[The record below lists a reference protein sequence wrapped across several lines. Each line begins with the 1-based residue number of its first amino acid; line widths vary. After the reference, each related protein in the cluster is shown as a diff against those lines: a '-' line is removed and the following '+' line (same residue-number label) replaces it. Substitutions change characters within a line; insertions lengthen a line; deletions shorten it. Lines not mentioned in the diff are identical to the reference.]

1 MKEFILTGGP
11 TGMTFILL
19 LGLVILIVALVE
31 ISRRLSKARVTTL
44 DNRLLLTISS
54 LGGFTV
60 LFGLFY
66 QVLGLYQAYQFIRMA
81 GDISPQIVMGGV
93 FVSFYAPL
101 FGLGVGLV
109 AFALWYAIK
118 VIWHPNRVSTPELP

>member
-11 TGMTFILL
+11 TGMTFILF
-19 LGLVILIVALVE
+19 LGIVVLIVTLVE
-31 ISRRLSKARVTTL
+31 ISRRLSKTRFSPI
-44 DNRLLLTISS
+44 DNKLLLTISS
-54 LGGFTV
+54 LGGFAI

-66 QVLGLYQAYQFIRMA
+66 QILGLYQAYQAIRMA

-101 FGLGVGLV
+101 FGLAVGLV
-109 AFALWYAIK
+109 AFGFWYAIK
-118 VIWHPNRVSTPELP
+118 VIWYPGKGANAG

>member
-19 LGLVILIVALVE
+19 LGIIILVVSLIE
-31 ISRRLSKARVTTL
+31 ISRRLSKVKFNNL
-44 DNRLLLTISS
+44 DNKLLLTISS
-54 LGGFTV
+54 LGGFAI

-66 QVLGLYQAYQFIRMA
+66 QVLGLYQAYQAIMIA
-81 GDISPQIVMGGV
+81 DDISPMIVMGGV

-109 AFALWYAIK
+109 SFAMWYLIK
-118 VIWHPNRVSTPELP
+118 LIWHPGKDLVTN